1 MSRATVNEESEDGDL
16 VSAAQAGDQDAF
28 GILVHRHQKAMLN
41 VAYRLLGNYEE
52 ACDGVQDAFV
62 AAHRALGGFRGE
74 ARFTTWLTAITLNH
88 ARNRLASL
96 QARRR
101 HEAYSLDA
109 PRAASQGEL
118 RPDPPADGPSPLDL
132 LEARTLRHQVEACL
146 GSLPPD
152 FREVMI
158 LRDLQDISY
167 LEISSILQVREGTVK
182 SRLARAREGI
192 RACLERA
199 RGRAS

>member
-1 MSRATVNEESEDGDL
+1 MSRASVNEESEDEDL
-16 VSAAQAGDQDAF
+16 VSAARAGDPDAF
-28 GILVHRHQKAMLN
+28 GILVRRHQKAMLN
-41 VAYRLLGNYEE
+41 VAFRLLGNYEE

-109 PRAASQGEL
+109 PLGGDPEGL
-118 RPDPPADGPSPLDL
+118 HPDPPADTPSALDVQM
-132 LEARTLRHQVEACL
+132 ARALRRQVEACL
-146 GSLPPD
+146 GSLPSP
-152 FREVMI
+152 FREVMV
-158 LRDLQDISY
+158 LRDLQDMSY
-167 LEISSILQVREGTVK
+167 LEIGSILQVREGTVK

-192 RACLERA
+192 KACLERA
-199 RGRAS
+199 RGGGS